1 MLEIPRERE
10 FKKIKV
16 RMLAEVKQEFDLF
29 VEFAQEHQSH
39 ASADNVLQY
48 VVEEFF
54 GSTRQDVVAFRQWQ
68 EGEDEAEDTGQEAD
82 EGSKK
87 AEKQEEAEESQQR
100 KENKVT
106 GAEKGGES
114 GQSKQRRPK
123 TGADETGEMQIPR
136 PKSEKV
142 ASKAKV
148 EESRRRIERR
158 VTGE

>member
-10 FKKIKV
+10 FKKVKV

-29 VEFAQEHQSH
+29 VEFAQEHQPH

-54 GSTRQDVVAFRQWQ
+54 GSTRQDVVAFREWQ
-68 EGEDEAEDTGQEAD
+68 EGGDEADKAGQDAD
-82 EGSKK
+82 EGGKK
-87 AEKQEEAEESQQR
+87 AEAQEEAEEGQQ
-100 KENKVT
+100 KEESKAT

-114 GQSKQRRPK
+114 GQNKQRRPK
-123 TGADETGEMQIPR
+123 AGADETGEMKIPR
-136 PKSEKV
+136 PKSEKR

-158 VTGE
+158 ATGE